1 MTGKILYKKKKIWY
15 RISGEGK
22 TIVLLH
28 GFLENMGMWTYFSKK
43 LSENYQVVTI
53 DLPGF
58 GKSECLAQVHLMEQ
72 MATAVNKVMKEL
84 DIRKCLMVG
93 HSMGGYVALAF
104 AKKYPG
110 KLKGMVLF
118 HSHALADTPEAKV
131 NRNRAIDVVR
141 SDRGTFIYNFF
152 PDLFAPENVE
162 KFDQE
167 IKKMHI
173 DAMNTSP
180 KAIIAA
186 LEGMKY
192 RTDKLDVITS
202 ARFPILFI
210 LGKKD
215 SRIPFE
221 KTLAQAALPPNG
233 EILVLDNVGHMGFLE
248 ARKTT
253 LKAIEGFAGK
263 TLGI

>member
-1 MTGKILYKKKKIWY
+1 MAAFITYKKKKVFY
-15 RISGEGK
+15 RIRGKGE

-28 GFLENMGMWTYFSKK
+28 GFLENMGMWDYFAKK
-43 LSENYQVVTI
+43 LAEDYQVLTI

-58 GKSECLAQVHLMEQ
+58 GKSECFAQVHLMEQ
-72 MATAVNKVMKEL
+72 MAVAVNKVLNAL
-84 DIRKCLMVG
+84 DISKSLMVG
-93 HSMGGYVALAF
+93 HSMGGYVGLAY

-110 KLKGMVLF
+110 KIRGLCLF
-118 HSHALADTPEAKV
+118 HSHAMEDTPEAKV
-131 NRNRAIDVVR
+131 NRNRAIDIVR

-152 PDLFAPENVE
+152 PELFASENVD
-162 KFDQE
+162 KYKKE
-167 IKKMHI
+167 IRKMHA

-192 RTDKLDVITS
+192 RTSKLDVLTS

-248 ARKTT
+248 ARKST
-253 LKAIEGFAGK
+253 LKAIEGFARK
-263 TLGI
+263 TL

>member
-1 MTGKILYKKKKIWY
+1 MASYITYKKKKVY
-15 RISGEGK
+15 YKVRGDGK
-22 TIVLLH
+22 CIVLLH
-28 GFLENMGMWTYFSKK
+28 GFLENMGMWNYFAKK
-43 LSENYQVVTI
+43 LASHYQVVTI

-58 GKSECLAQVHLMEQ
+58 GKSECFAQVHLMEQ
-72 MATAVNKVMKEL
+72 MAAAVNKVLKNL
-84 DIRKCLMVG
+84 DISKCMMVG
-93 HSMGGYVALAF
+93 HSMGGYIGLAY

-110 KLKGMVLF
+110 KLKGLCLF
-118 HSHALADTPEAKV
+118 HSHALEDTPEAKV

-162 KFDQE
+162 KYERE
-167 IKKMHI
+167 IKKMHA
-173 DAMNTSP
+173 DAMETSP

-192 RTDKLDVITS
+192 RTSKLDVLTN

-221 KTLAQAALPPNG
+221 KTLAQAALPKNG

-248 ARKTT
+248 ARKET
-253 LKAIEGFAGK
+253 LRAVDAFAGK
-263 TLGI
+263 TVGI